1 MKNLHVHRK
10 KEMDGKKK
18 KNQKTETKLA
28 TQCWSVAAD
37 RNKFSSSKSC
47 RHKLKFNTDGL
58 ETH

>member
-1 MKNLHVHRK
+1 MVTEK
-10 KEMDGKKK
+10 KKWMVKKK
-18 KNQKTETKLA
+18 KKKPKTKLA

-37 RNKFSSSKSC
+37 RNKFSSNKSC